1 MGKLPIICAFSL
13 SVALAAL
20 AASAS
25 GVVRDG
31 SARPASVRIVKADA
45 TVPSAVYD
53 EIGLPVAE
61 GGEVRNGDLVP
72 LTIAHPLARP
82 LIEKGLVN
90 LHNVPADRDAWE
102 VVEDGGKTYLLGS
115 NPRAVMQ
122 AAWAYV
128 DDPGGALPRSGEFA
142 FRYRIFAGKYNGAI
156 NCGKATRPGL
166 IRYLS
171 YIGASH
177 VAPVNDFAGNA
188 NKNFFNYV
196 DSETFPNAAQYA
208 PGTPKDRANRRK
220 ALRAV
225 IDEAKRYGLGI
236 LFETILMPA
245 LSGKDAKAYMDEHFS
260 PDVVSWMNPYQ
271 NWGLCVNHPKVREFY
286 REVTAKFFRE
296 FPEIDLVH
304 YITKDAGGDLC
315 DPTRCP
321 QCKGRSNAQIHDDIS
336 MLVYSAITNVSPN
349 VKLVTSGFDWDRRS
363 AMGDAYA
370 DRMAQLPPGVGFSA
384 AAVTDSVTSDR
395 QLHSRLRR
403 ARDVTMRSGQ
413 VFIGRDSFFRFDD
426 VLTPKDD
433 TLTDDYPLGVEEK
446 IVRWE
451 NLEADGFYDVR
462 GRRAPEYP
470 SLNGLFVRKALQEPV
485 TPVFARSVAS
495 ALFGDSA
502 ADAVVGA
509 WLDQRRAQRIL
520 SVAFAFPSASRVSQY
535 FPWFIGR
542 HSVPVPSA
550 EAAAIA
556 QVPFGR
562 TNKGEPIR
570 PIDFKGADRME
581 LPPAHANGWTY
592 FDGTYAE
599 RLENAGNSMI
609 EASKVY
615 DDALSKL
622 KSVKTEKCATP
633 QFMKSLM
640 GASFEWDAADYLLRH
655 SASVEQLAI
664 LNHLAGLYIML
675 SGVYLRLDC
684 DDAKYMDFARPRLGE
699 YLALLRRFDVFLA
712 DAEAKGL
719 LKRTGSMTKE
729 VLGERIRLLE
739 DLTVLQPKGKSQADA
754 SGDGASF

>member
-1 MGKLPIICAFSL
+1 MKQAKMFVAMLSS
-13 SVALAAL
+13 SVALLSSAVADGRNAAVRMQRVD
-20 AASAS
+20 AA
-25 GVVRDG
+25 
-31 SARPASVRIVKADA
+31 
-45 TVPSAVYD
+45 VPCAVYD

-61 GGEVRNGDLVP
+61 CREVREGDMVP

-82 LIEKGLVN
+82 LIERGLTN

-102 VVEDGGKTYLLGS
+102 IVADGGKTYLLGS

-122 AAWAYV
+122 AAWAYI
-128 DDPGGALPRSGEFA
+128 DDPDGALPRSGEFA
-142 FRYRIFAGKYNGAI
+142 LRYRVFAGKYNGAI
-156 NCGKATRPGL
+156 NCGKATMPGL

-245 LSGKDAKAYMDEHFS
+245 MSGKDAKEYMEEHFS
-260 PDVVSWMNPYQ
+260 PDVISWMNPYQ

-304 YITKDAGGDLC
+304 YITADAGGDLC
-315 DPTRCP
+315 DPARCP
-321 QCKGRSNAQIHDDIS
+321 RCKGRTKPQLHDDAT
-336 MLVYSAITNVSPN
+336 MLVYCAITNVSPN
-349 VKLVTSGFDWDRRS
+349 VKLVTSGFDWDRGS
-363 AMGDAYA
+363 SMGDAYA
-370 DRMAQLPPGVGFSA
+370 DRMAQLPTGIGFSA

-403 ARDVTMRSGQ
+403 ARDVTMRAGQ

-426 VLTPKDD
+426 VLSPEDD
-433 TLTDDYPLGVEEK
+433 MLTDDYPLGVEEK
-446 IVRWE
+446 IVRWV

-470 SLNGLFVRKALQEPV
+470 SLNGLFIRKALQEPV
-485 TPVFARSVAS
+485 TPAFTRSVAS
-495 ALFGDSA
+495 SLFGDSA

-509 WLDQRRAQRIL
+509 WLDQRRAQRML
-520 SVAFAFPSASRVSQY
+520 SSAFAFPSASLISQF
-535 FPWFIGR
+535 FPWFIDR
-542 HSVPVPSA
+542 HSVPVPSV
-550 EAAAIA
+550 AAAQIA
-556 QVPFGR
+556 KVPFGK
-562 TNKGEPIR
+562 TKKGESVR
-570 PIDFKGADRME
+570 PMDFIDAGKWE
-581 LPPAHANGWTY
+581 LPPAQANGWTY

-599 RLENAGNSMI
+599 RFVKAGESMM

-622 KSVKTEKCATP
+622 KSVRTEKCKTP

-640 GASFEWDAADYLLRH
+640 GASFEWNAADYLLRH

-664 LNHLAGLYIML
+664 LNGLAGLYIML
-675 SGVYLRLDC
+675 SGEYIRLDC
-684 DDAKYMDFARPRLGE
+684 DDSKYMDFASPKLGE
-699 YLALLRRFDVFLA
+699 YLVFLRRFDAFLA
-712 DAEAKGL
+712 DAEARGL
-719 LKRTGSMTKE
+719 LKRTGSLARE
-729 VLGERIRLLE
+729 VLGDRMRILE
-739 DLTVLQPKGKSQADA
+739 NL
-754 SGDGASF
+754 